1 MNRHASD
8 APASDVTPAGADW
21 LASASPFPRSVH
33 ALWSQRP
40 AAPAVLPCGGAFD
53 VVSFPALPGRRV
65 LELLWTQGAG
75 SGPAAAV
82 RDRTLL
88 FAAPGTAARL
98 PALLSWEEWRP
109 GLPPALCHGPGDAVT
124 LPPVYG
130 RREGAGA
137 GAARWLVAPEVRF
150 PWLPGPK
157 ELLWGC
163 VRAAVAAPEYR
174 FSISGA
180 RVLRSSTSTGAV
192 SSVG

>member
-8 APASDVTPAGADW
+8 TPASDVTPAGADW

-53 VVSFPALPGRRV
+53 VVSLPALPGRRV
-65 LELLWTQGAG
+65 LELLWSRGAG

-130 RREGAGA
+130 RREGSRRGGGALAGRA
-137 GAARWLVAPEVRF
+137 GGAVPVAAGPEGAAV
-150 PWLPGPK
+150 G
-157 ELLWGC
+157 
-163 VRAAVAAPEYR
+163 VRAGRGGRSRIPIFDLR
-174 FSISGA
+174 GPGA
-180 RVLRSSTSTGAV
+180 KVDHVDRRR
-192 SSVG
+192 